1 MPFKSLFL
9 LDTKIN
15 LNLSQYKLGRD
26 FANQLDNDDQ
36 LSNFRNQFHI
46 PKDENGKEL
55 IYMTGNS
62 LGLQP
67 KITKSYIDQELE
79 DWASLGVE
87 GHTEGENPWL
97 HYHEF
102 LTETMAEIVGAKP
115 LEVIVMNSLTANL
128 HLMMVSF
135 YKPTKKRYK
144 ILIEA
149 DAFPSDKYAVESQLR
164 HHGYDDKEG
173 LVLWKSRDDEEL
185 VNYEDLESILEEQG
199 NEIALIMIGGVNY
212 YTGQFFDL
220 KRITEIG
227 HSCGCTVG
235 FDCAHG
241 AGNVQLNLHNSGAD
255 FAVWCTYKYLNSGPG
270 SLAGAFVH
278 ERHANS
284 KDLNRFTGWWSHNK
298 ETRFKMRDEFD
309 QLPGA
314 EGWQLSNPPIL
325 SMAAIRASL
334 DVFKEAGFDKLCSKS
349 IALTGY
355 FEFLINQLNNSDIK
369 IITPLNPEERGCQ
382 LSIQV
387 KNADKSLHKKLTDA
401 GIITDWREPDV
412 IRCAPVPLYNSFKD
426 IYEFV
431 ERLKKVL

>member
-67 KITKSYIDQELE
+67 KITKSYIDQELK
-79 DWASLGVE
+79 DWANLGVE
-87 GHTEGENPWL
+87 GHTEGKNPWL

-102 LTETMAEIVGAKP
+102 LTQTMAEIVGAKP

-173 LVLWKSRDDEEL
+173 LVLWKSRDGEEL

-199 NEIALIMIGGVNY
+199 KEIALIMIGGVNY

-220 KRITEIG
+220 KRITELG
-227 HSCGCTVG
+227 HNYGCTVG

-270 SLAGAFVH
+270 SLSGAFVH